1 MKKLIISAIIASFAA
16 FSSSAD
22 VLNWLVSS
30 SVKTED
36 GESVDWSLAS
46 LYYVNN
52 SSGQATV
59 LLSGSY
65 IDGQGGSTAQY
76 VSSRALSL
84 APAYAD
90 LAQITGVSDFS
101 GYSFY
106 IELYGAGGTEVVG
119 RSNSVTYSDEFRQ
132 QYIKSSSEFSGD
144 FKSMNAFGSSG
155 MTWTAVPEPTSGL
168 LLLLGMAGL
177 ALRRRRV

>member
-30 SVKTED
+30 SVETGD

-46 LYYVNN
+46 LYYVN

-59 LLSGSY
+59 LSSGSY

-76 VSSRALSL
+76 VKSSVFSSS
-84 APAYAD
+84 APAYSD
-90 LAQITGVSDFS
+90 LTGLDLSS
-101 GYSFY
+101 LSFY
-106 IELYGAGGTEVVG
+106 IELYDASKNAVAKSQRVSGSAGLI
-119 RSNSVTYSDEFRQ
+119 SNAISASAQFNVDYST
-132 QYIKSSSEFSGD
+132 
-144 FKSMNAFGSSG
+144 MNAFGSSG

>member
-30 SVKTED
+30 SVKTD
-36 GESVDWSLAS
+36 NGESVDWRLAS

-52 SSGQATV
+52 SSGQAIV
-59 LLSGSY
+59 LSSGSY
-65 IDGQGGSTAQY
+65 IDGQGGSTAKY
-76 VSSRALSL
+76 VNSTALSS
-84 APAYAD
+84 APAYSD
-90 LAQITGVSDFS
+90 LTGLNLSS
-101 GYSFY
+101 LSFY
-106 IELYGAGGTEVVG
+106 IELYDASKNAVAKSQQVSGSADLIKNAI
-119 RSNSVTYSDEFRQ
+119 SASAQFNADYST
-132 QYIKSSSEFSGD
+132 
-144 FKSMNAFGSSG
+144 MNAFGSSG
-155 MTWTAVPEPTSGL
+155 MIWTAVPEPTSGL

>member
-1 MKKLIISAIIASFAA
+1 MKKLIIGTICAGVLSFGCFADMLLWQVASSTVTAIDNSNIDWSYAA
-16 FSSSAD
+16 LFYSKDGSSTILSSSATYNEA
-22 VLNWLVSS
+22 V
-30 SVKTED
+30 
-36 GESVDWSLAS
+36 
-46 LYYVNN
+46 
-52 SSGQATV
+52 
-59 LLSGSY
+59 SGSKLN
-65 IDGQGGSTAQY
+65 SA
-76 VSSRALSL
+76 ALSE

-106 IELYGAGGTEVVG
+106 IELYGAGGTEVIG